1 MRDEGLGIA
10 MFACLRSMHGGEAN
24 IAIARDFS
32 PRIERHGDSCVV
44 FDVSGLERLLGDAHA
59 IGAELEQAR
68 LRSPELL
75 ASFGGQA
82 HLRSPVS
89 PNISITVAPTQT
101 AALLLAIARPGLSV
115 ATGDPGDVVAGLPLT
130 AMRSLLCP
138 ADAARSDDRW
148 GPLLDILLRW
158 GLGTLG
164 EVAAL
169 PPADLSARMGP
180 AGVEL
185 HRLARGL
192 DRGPLVPAQDVPR
205 FVQSLEL
212 EWPID
217 TLEPLSFVLAR
228 LLDPLSAALERA
240 DRAAAA
246 LRLDLRLVD
255 RTVHT
260 RVIPLPAAIRDPRV
274 LRTLLLLDLESHP
287 PTAAIDI
294 VTLEID
300 PAPSRIVQYSLLER
314 AMPSPETLATLT
326 ARLGALVGDAR
337 CGSPALLDTHQ
348 PDGFEMR
355 RFAPAPR
362 SVVRGPR
369 SVARDPLSVIR
380 DPRSE
385 DPGSR
390 TAHLEGSRGGSR
402 QTKPVLRRFRP
413 PIVIRV
419 TVERGCPV
427 HIAIDRRRMPGGR
440 VEQRAGPWRT
450 SGAWW
455 DAERTHWD
463 RDEWDVS
470 LSDGVMCRLFRDRVT
485 GRWFMEGV
493 LD

>member
-1 MRDEGLGIA
+1 
-10 MFACLRSMHGGEAN
+10 
-24 IAIARDFS
+24 
-32 PRIERHGDSCVV
+32 
-44 FDVSGLERLLGDAHA
+44 
-59 IGAELEQAR
+59 
-68 LRSPELL
+68 
-75 ASFGGQA
+75 
-82 HLRSPVS
+82 
-89 PNISITVAPTQT
+89 
-101 AALLLAIARPGLSV
+101 V
-115 ATGDPGDVVAGLPLT
+115 ATGDPGTAVAGLPLAT
-130 AMRSLLCP
+130 LRSLSSRLP
-138 ADAARSDDRW
+138 VSDRI
-148 GPLLDILLRW
+148 LDTLLRW

-164 EVAAL
+164 DVAAL
-169 PPADLSARMGP
+169 PPADLSARLGP
-180 AGVEL
+180 AGVDL

-205 FVQSLEL
+205 FVQSIEL

-217 TLEPLSFVLAR
+217 ALEPLSFVLAR
-228 LLDPLSAALERA
+228 LLEPLSAMLERA

-260 RVIPLPAAIRDPRV
+260 RLIPLPAAIRDPRV

-287 PTAAIDI
+287 PVAAIDI

-314 AMPSPETLATLT
+314 AMPSPETVATLT

-362 SVVRGPR
+362 SVARAPR
-369 SVARDPLSVIR
+369 SGIRDPLSVIR
-380 DPRSE
+380 APRSE
-385 DPGSR
+385 DV
-390 TAHLEGSRGGSR
+390 GSR

-455 DAERTHWD
+455 DVDRTHWD

-470 LSDGVMCRLFRDRVT
+470 LSDGVMCRIFRDRVT